1 MLDINDHIDPASRD
15 WVTVDAAGN
24 PVRSTAAEER
34 GAKLSIKFEAWL
46 AENTFHSDQM
56 RLLRMIEQQIKADA
70 DDIAAWEDWRFTNPP
85 FASVGGIQR
94 ARQTF
99 GGAEGLDRMIA
110 SLNRAVFDDAEPLDS
125 TDKATAASPQREH

>member
-1 MLDINDHIDPASRD
+1 
-15 WVTVDAAGN
+15 
-24 PVRSTAAEER
+24 
-34 GAKLSIKFEAWL
+34 
-46 AENTFHSDQM
+46 M

-99 GGAEGLDRMIA
+99 GGAEGLERMIA

-125 TDKATAASPQREH
+125 TDAATAAAPQREH